1 MLMFL
6 NLYRP
11 NRHSKSIPRF
21 PICNLRCK
29 GRALL
34 KQILIKSLKRKG
46 VLPKMKEMGRMQR

>member
-1 MLMFL
+1 MFL

-21 PICNLRCK
+21 PICNLRSK